1 MKGLN
6 NNYTFAEC
14 LDGLHLFSVDLLEFV
29 ASDVIFRAKN
39 CDQCLFFSLYGPYRS
54 LCHIEANVRC

>member
-1 MKGLN
+1 MRGSN

-14 LDGLHLFSVDLLEFV
+14 LDGTLSLLSLGLLEFV

-39 CDQCLFFSLYGPYRS
+39 CDQPLFFFLWMD
-54 LCHIEANVRC
+54 HIDHIVTLRPM